1 MCRQILTLPV
11 FCYLVLSSFSR
22 AYIWNF
28 IVDKEDDVVNLFR
41 WTRKSMIFQTHLC
54 VLDQEPDDNVEFFD
68 CFVTF
73 VHLVEE

>member
-1 MCRQILTLPV
+1 
-11 FCYLVLSSFSR
+11 
-22 AYIWNF
+22 
-28 IVDKEDDVVNLFR
+28 
-41 WTRKSMIFQTHLC
+41 MIFQTHLC